1 MNSKKEKQHLGLRTV
16 ALGMSKTINF
26 VVYILQNFE

>member
-1 MNSKKEKQHLGLRTV
+1 MNPKKEKQHVGLRTV
-16 ALGMSKTINF
+16 ALGMSKSIIF